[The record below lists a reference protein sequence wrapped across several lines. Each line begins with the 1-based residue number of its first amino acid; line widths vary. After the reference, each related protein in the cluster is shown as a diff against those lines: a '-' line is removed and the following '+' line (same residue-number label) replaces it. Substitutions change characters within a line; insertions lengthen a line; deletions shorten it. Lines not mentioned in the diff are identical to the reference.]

1 MCGRMTFLSNEWM
14 HPILL
19 GKNESLKVLTLF
31 VEEIKGN
38 RLQAFTGSAKNMNSQ
53 IQIPEWNYE
62 INLLTT
68 SLGWTALQYWL
79 KLLTDYGFT
88 LCNHHPLPTEVALFL
103 LVAWKHCTK
112 YCLKCFH
119 AQYCKDSQIH
129 WIYLLINILLL
140 LIYRLLRGLSL

>member
-1 MCGRMTFLSNEWM
+1 MCGRMTFLGNEWM

-62 INLLTT
+62 INLLQHLWAELPF
-68 SLGWTALQYWL
+68 SIDSNFWQ
-79 KLLTDYGFT
+79 T

-103 LVAWKHCTK
+103 PVAWKHCTK
-112 YCLKCFH
+112 YCLKWFH

-129 WIYLLINILLL
+129 WIYLLINVLLL